1 MWQAW
6 ALCGI
11 GTLSCFAGVYS
22 FHKKTFEEGKRLNTP
37 VMLMITGV
45 ILIAIGT
52 AKYFHLIR

>member
-1 MWQAW
+1 MGQAW
-6 ALCGI
+6 AICGI
-11 GTLSCFAGVYS
+11 GTLICFTGVYL
-22 FHKKTFEEGKRLNTP
+22 FHKKIFEEGKRLNIS